1 MSGGLTPTG
10 WPAGE
15 RALAHPGNELDCRE
29 AFSPPRGLLR
39 QRNFAAALPQP
50 DLAACWVCLGIVLVF
65 FLGAIHWLHP
75 ASLFGYF
82 HDDTLYFSSARALA
96 TGHGYIIPSLPGTPP
111 QTKYPILYSWILS
124 WVWKWSPGFPGN
136 VMPAIWVTALF
147 GCWFLAAAFQFLRKM
162 EGIGNWAALAI
173 VAFIAFEPTFLTFNA
188 ALLSDV
194 PFMALALTAMV
205 LADSALQPGRR
216 VWAAALAG
224 VLAGLSADARTLG
237 LATVTGIVA
246 IAFYRWEY
254 RKSLIVCLAAAPF
267 VAVALW
273 PSVSSAHGFAHGS
286 VAGAADPAWNQ
297 TMLYYTSYA
306 GDWRN
311 SITSVGMLLR
321 LLKSTGSLLLVCPA
335 QYLLA
340 PGFQPWS
347 PGGMAVYIAMTVL
360 LFAGI
365 VRQVRGQGWKPA
377 HAVLPVYCAIL
388 LIWPYPQMER
398 FLLLFLPL
406 FLAGLYLE
414 TKRLV
419 LALVKNLKS
428 QARLPEKFVAGAF
441 GAILL
446 AVSCVV
452 AWNYVRG
459 GRSELNALIESRR
472 AILAEKQQAYAWV
485 REHTSPETRIVAFED
500 VLLYLNTGRQAVRPI
515 SFRPSC
521 CFTNEI
527 SILRTDLNHIADVP
541 RHVHASYW
549 VMSDDYFSYEGSIP
563 LIHEKLIQLQ
573 SELPMVFKSS
583 AGHVQ
588 IYDLSRF
595 DPSAMKEGFL
605 GETRASVH
613 RERSP

>member
-1 MSGGLTPTG
+1 MSGSVTPPS

-15 RALAHPGNELDCRE
+15 RAVAHPGNGLDCRE
-29 AFSPPRGLLR
+29 PLASRAEILR
-39 QRNFAAALPQP
+39 ERNFAGALPQLN
-50 DLAACWVCLGIVLVF
+50 LAACWVCLGIVLLC
-65 FLGAIHWLHP
+65 FLGAIHLLHP
-75 ASLFGYF
+75 DSLFGYF

-96 TGHGYIIPSLPGTPP
+96 TGYGYIIPSLPGTPP

-124 WVWKWSPGFPGN
+124 RVWKMSPGFPGN
-136 VMPAIWVTALF
+136 VMPAIWVTSLF

-162 EGIGNWAALAI
+162 EGIGNWAALAM

-205 LADSALQPGRR
+205 LADSAFQPERR

-224 VLAGLSADARTLG
+224 IFAGLSADARTLG
-237 LATVTGIVA
+237 LATVIGIGM
-246 IAFYRWEY
+246 IAVYRREF
-254 RKSLIVCLAAAPF
+254 RKGLVVCLAAAPF

-273 PSVSSAHGFAHGS
+273 PSLSSAHGFAQAS
-286 VAGAADPAWNQ
+286 LAGGADPAWNQ
-297 TMLYYTSYA
+297 TLLYYTSYS
-306 GDWRN
+306 GDWRS
-311 SITSVGMLLR
+311 SITSVGMLVR

-347 PGGMAVYIAMTVL
+347 PGGMAVYFALTLL

-365 VRQVRGQGWKPA
+365 ARQVRGQGWIPA

-419 LALVKNLKS
+419 LALVKNLQF
-428 QARLPEKFVAGAF
+428 QARLTEKLLAGAF

-446 AVSCVV
+446 AVLCVA
-452 AWNYVRG
+452 AWNYARG

-541 RHVHASYW
+541 RHIHASYW

-563 LIHEKLIQLQ
+563 LIQEKLIQLQ
-573 SELPMVFKSS
+573 SELPVVFKSS
-583 AGHVQ
+583 EGHVQ

-595 DPSAMKEGFL
+595 DLSATKEGFL
-605 GETRASVH
+605 GEKRASD
-613 RERSP
+613 